1 MATYFIPVCMMI
13 VLSAV
18 LLPSHKEPIKW
29 RFFRSIGATIQE
41 KLSDVGQNFAFF
53 VGSQSDQFGLDFL
66 SYDESSNL
74 GGDISLKESIMLKAR
89 IKMKTHMPLYL
100 VGSYKDTYTGRSWTV
115 SENEYEDNI
124 DAYKLDAYELLYA
137 IARDEG
143 LANDETL
150 IIENE
155 VELTYEKM
163 RTRTFFMPTKMLHF
177 NQIGKQNKLSESKAG
192 ILYKKR
198 QGEGTN
204 YSASFIE
211 INSRSEVLQENLRT
225 LDDFSYLGEN
235 QMTNREMNVRL
246 SNKVKGVTLG
256 GLWKVDQLDRAL
268 KKRSQEIKSIYTQ
281 LPDHFPSRVYKLT
294 EQITEGY
301 QNNYDKLKA
310 IEAYLRTYTY
320 TTTPGEVPENED
332 FVEYFLYKSKAGYC
346 TYFASALAMMGRC
359 IGIPTR
365 YVEGFIVD
373 YEKAGGYDTTYL
385 VRGKKAHAWVEAYFE
400 GFGWVAFEPS
410 SGYEPTLYYP
420 YENEKEVMTTSQI
433 SEENESSPPVS
444 MPSIT
449 PELQEAGNQT
459 LATNEHYIEVGV
471 LFIGRVLFLFILF
484 ILAIQCV
491 FRWRYHRTFKKADVS
506 NRFRM
511 RFYEMLYLLEKEGI
525 KLRDEETLSDYERR
539 IKKLR
544 GSEGMDVGEMIVAYV
559 KLKYSEK
566 PLSHKEG
573 ETLEKAYQGFMAS
586 EQTTIGSVK
595 LFKRKFVY
603 HLSRR
608 KKI

>member
-1 MATYFIPVCMMI
+1 
-13 VLSAV
+13 
-18 LLPSHKEPIKW
+18 
-29 RFFRSIGATIQE
+29 
-41 KLSDVGQNFAFF
+41 
-53 VGSQSDQFGLDFL
+53 
-66 SYDESSNL
+66 
-74 GGDISLKESIMLKAR
+74 
-89 IKMKTHMPLYL
+89 
-100 VGSYKDTYTGRSWTV
+100 
-115 SENEYEDNI
+115 
-124 DAYKLDAYELLYA
+124 
-137 IARDEG
+137 
-143 LANDETL
+143 
-150 IIENE
+150 
-155 VELTYEKM
+155 
-163 RTRTFFMPTKMLHF
+163 
-177 NQIGKQNKLSESKAG
+177 
-192 ILYKKR
+192 
-198 QGEGTN
+198 
-204 YSASFIE
+204 
-211 INSRSEVLQENLRT
+211 
-225 LDDFSYLGEN
+225 
-235 QMTNREMNVRL
+235 
-246 SNKVKGVTLG
+246 
-256 GLWKVDQLDRAL
+256 
-268 KKRSQEIKSIYTQ
+268 
-281 LPDHFPSRVYKLT
+281 
-294 EQITEGY
+294 
-301 QNNYDKLKA
+301 
-310 IEAYLRTYTY
+310 
-320 TTTPGEVPENED
+320 
-332 FVEYFLYKSKAGYC
+332 
-346 TYFASALAMMGRC
+346 MMGRC

-491 FRWRYHRTFKKADVS
+491 FRWQYHRTFKKADVS

-544 GSEGMDVGEMIVAYV
+544 GSEGMDVGKMIVAYV